1 MFIQSRVRAVEAS
14 HITLPL
20 KSAAE
25 ELFIKS
31 RIGAVEATILQHI
44 TLPLRAVADG
54 LFMTKI
60 ER

>member
-1 MFIQSRVRAVEAS
+1 MFIQSRVRAVEGS

-31 RIGAVEATILQHI
+31 RIGAVEVTHI
-44 TLPLRAVADG
+44 TLPLRAVAYG